1 MSGGIVMSGGVMSGG
16 AVAPVGHS
24 DGMNRL
30 PDRGTSVVAQVTA
43 ESAAECDMPV
53 ALLGGYLTALSVVAG
68 TGRRLSDQ
76 EESACRQ
83 LGGEAAIEGVR
94 LPALVDL
101 YMTASRRLWP
111 RLPDLVAEAR
121 GRPLRQAEVVS
132 LGESV
137 WRAADTALAALAAGH
152 VDARQAVVRREETF
166 RAEFVDGLLSG
177 RADVGSLV
185 ERAESFGLSL
195 AGSHVVVV
203 AASDRPI
210 TAGMS
215 APSGLEDDVR
225 ARLGGRGLLV
235 AIREGRLVCVLSAG
249 PATDDSAPAATDDE
263 VLAELAGPAVARLTR
278 RAGWRVGVG
287 RPHPGPAGVPRSF
300 HEALEAMD
308 LADRLGLRVPIV
320 HARDLLVYR
329 VLMRD
334 EAAIADLVQAVL
346 GPLTRARGGADP
358 FLTTLQTYFAA
369 GGNAAETARRLSL
382 SVRAITYRLQ
392 RVHELTGHGPA
403 DPADHLPLMVAVTGA
418 RLLDWPARPLTTG

>member
-1 MSGGIVMSGGVMSGG
+1 
-16 AVAPVGHS
+16 
-24 DGMNRL
+24 MNRRA
-30 PDRGTSVVAQVTA
+30 DRGTAVVAQVTA
-43 ESAAECDMPV
+43 EAAAECRLPV
-53 ALLGGYLTALSVVAG
+53 ALLDGYLAALAAVAG
-68 TGRRLSDQ
+68 TGRRLSD
-76 EESACRQ
+76 EEEYACRR
-83 LGGEAAIEGVR
+83 LGGEAAIAGVR

-111 RLPDLVAEAR
+111 WLPDLVAEAR
-121 GRPLRQAEVVS
+121 GRPLRQAQVVA

-152 VDARQAVVRREETF
+152 VDARQAVVRREEAF

-185 ERAESFGLSL
+185 ERAESFGLTL
-195 AGSHVVVV
+195 AGTHVVVV
-203 AASDRPI
+203 AASDEPI
-210 TAGMS
+210 TPGMS
-215 APSGLEDDVR
+215 APGGLEDDVR
-225 ARLGGRGLLV
+225 ARLGGRHLLV

-249 PATDDSAPAATDDE
+249 SSADDSASRATDAE

-287 RPHPGPAGVPRSF
+287 RPHAGPAGVPRSF

-308 LADRLGLRVPIV
+308 LADRLGLPVPIV

-346 GPLTRARGGADP
+346 GPLTRARGGADL
-358 FLTTLQTYFAA
+358 FLETLEAYFAT
-369 GGNAAETARRLSL
+369 GGNATETARRLNL

-392 RVHELTGHGPA
+392 RVQELTGHSPA
-403 DPADHLPLMVAVTGA
+403 DPAQHLSLMVAVTGA
-418 RLLDWPARPLTTG
+418 RLLDWPAHPLTSG